1 MIMVKKAVM
10 IVGLMSLCLASFAE
24 GLELD
29 LDSVAS
35 RNHPRLFFSAA
46 ADEIVDG
53 PENNADAIIE
63 AWYPGAHGGTAIAEV
78 LLDDYTL
85 TGIIGT

>member
-29 LDSVAS
+29 LDSVED
-35 RNHPRLFFSAA
+35 P
-46 ADEIVDG
+46 EIMLV
-53 PENNADAIIE
+53 N
-63 AWYPGAHGGTAIAEV
+63 
-78 LLDDYTL
+78 
-85 TGIIGT
+85 